1 MPHEPRRKGGQAWGR
16 IARFLRRKSSA
27 PSPDVHSRRR
37 VPRARQHFRRR
48 SWHTRGGVWY
58 RQTIVG
64 IAAGL
69 HLGLRLHL
77 VPDANAAE
85 RIVDVVDSN
94 AAMRRSLAEAGLLR
108 QNTVPFAV
116 KRASISQIC
125 TLLLAGCLLHEV
137 GTPGMDG
144 LDRAPGATHRLRM
157 GDRLSEGSP
166 S

>member
-1 MPHEPRRKGGQAWGR
+1 VVKLTQAGLSTAAMR
-16 IARFLRRKSSA
+16 GAQT
-27 PSPDVHSRRR
+27 
-37 VPRARQHFRRR
+37 RARQHFRRR

-69 HLGLRLHL
+69 HLGHNAAAPR
-77 VPDANAAE
+77 PDANAAE

-116 KRASISQIC
+116 KRRFNFSNLHP
-125 TLLLAGCLLHEV
+125 TAGRMLVARSRNAGNGWSRSSSRCGSTAFAWATGSV
-137 GTPGMDG
+137 K
-144 LDRAPGATHRLRM
+144 DRHRENRVAAWRKLTR
-157 GDRLSEGSP
+157 EE
-166 S
+166 

>member
-16 IARFLRRKSSA
+16 IARFVRRKSSA

-69 HLGLRLHL
+69 HLGHNAAAPR
-77 VPDANAAE
+77 PDANAAE
-85 RIVDVVDSN
+85 RIVDVVDN
-94 AAMRRSLAEAGLLR
+94 NVAMRRSLAEAGLLR

-116 KRASISQIC
+116 KCRFNFSNLHP
-125 TLLLAGCLLHEV
+125 TAGRVLV
-137 GTPGMDG
+137 ARSRDAGNGWSRSSSSAAQP
-144 LDRAPGATHRLRM
+144 
-157 GDRLSEGSP
+157 P
-166 S
+166 SHGRPAQ